1 MGNASLCLSSPH
13 PNAAVPRGRPSSARV
28 CCHTPCC
35 PASCSGREFSRCQ
48 EHSQQ
53 TGGAGPS
60 VSHASLTDPER
71 MSVWKQRLGWG
82 PAHHSGMWKACLTSE
97 CCAPTQRPGSLIHIL
112 LCAKASSSDVG
123 PSWPRPERCDLTRRV
138 AIPLSTHRGSGSLQ
152 SAHGLPPVWGINRVS
167 HGSSIPFTLAS
178 WNPSCKCA
186 VHPGGSLPSD
196 FHSFSLLPPSS
207 VSSSSFVR
215 RFPSFSF
222 CSQSSHSTNSLFSAP
237 SSPPRSCIFSFAS
250 WVW

>member
-1 MGNASLCLSSPH
+1 MGNASLCLSLPH
-13 PNAAVPRGRPSSARV
+13 PNVAVPRGRPSSARV

-48 EHSQQ
+48 EQSLQ

-152 SAHGLPPVWGINRVS
+152 SAHGLPPVWGINIVS
-167 HGSSIPFTLAS
+167 RG
-178 WNPSCKCA
+178 
-186 VHPGGSLPSD
+186 
-196 FHSFSLLPPSS
+196 
-207 VSSSSFVR
+207 
-215 RFPSFSF
+215 
-222 CSQSSHSTNSLFSAP
+222 
-237 SSPPRSCIFSFAS
+237 
-250 WVW
+250 